1 MTRITASGHKTD
13 MIKSYKVF
21 LLSIFLLTLST
32 FRLFASPQMP
42 DYIIYKGDT
51 IATYNLIL
59 EQYLERQDTAKTEKL
74 FGLSFR
80 NSTNGSFSFNCWRGY
95 QAIYKIDNDSLF
107 LVDIITCGER
117 RNGKID
123 IVASIKKMKDVFGDN
138 VISDRVY
145 INWFSGDLN
154 FPLSNKVLRWDG
166 VFYTIY
172 EKETVISIAFGKIL
186 KTENVNNYVDNPKA
200 IDRKDKNKISDIL
213 FKKIKKAKWINIDSI
228 DCSEKYLVTIGKDGK
243 VSKVT
248 MLEYQSPDSIDKY
261 WEKNEY
267 NYCVNTIFNALKKLE
282 FDIIK
287 DKGKPIS
294 EDIYIEIWFDEKK
307 GKIENR
313 TH

>member
-1 MTRITASGHKTD
+1 MT
-13 MIKSYKVF
+13 KSF
-21 LLSIFLLTLST
+21 PLLLLISALTLSS

-42 DYIIYKGDT
+42 DYIIFKGDT

-59 EQYLERQDTAKTEKL
+59 EQYLQRHDTAKTEQL

-80 NSTNGSFSFNCWRGY
+80 NSTGASFSFNCWRGY
-95 QAIYKIDNDSLF
+95 QAIYKVDNDSLF
-107 LVDIITCGER
+107 LVDIINCGEL

-123 IVASIKKMKDVFGDN
+123 KAASIEKMKSIFGN
-138 VISDRVY
+138 NIINDRIF

-166 VFYTIY
+166 VFYKIY
-172 EKETVISIAFGKIL
+172 EKETVVNVAFGKIL
-186 KTENVNNYVDNPKA
+186 NMENVENYIDNPKA
-200 IDRKDKNKISDIL
+200 IDRKDKDKISDIL
-213 FKKIKKAKWINIDSI
+213 FKKIKKQKWLNIDSI
-228 DCSEKYLVTIGKDGK
+228 DCSGKYLVTIGNDGK

-248 MLEYQSPDSIDKY
+248 MLGYQSQDTIDKY
-261 WEKNEY
+261 WERNEY
-267 NYCVNTIFNALKKLE
+267 DYCINTIFSSLKKLQ
-282 FDIIK
+282 FDILK

-307 GKIENR
+307 GKIENW

>member
-1 MTRITASGHKTD
+1 
-13 MIKSYKVF
+13 
-21 LLSIFLLTLST
+21 LTLGS

-42 DYIIYKGDT
+42 DYIIFKGDT

-59 EQYLERQDTAKTEKL
+59 EQYLQRHDTVKSEQL

-80 NSTNGSFSFNCWRGY
+80 NDLNGNVSLNCWRGY

-107 LVDIITCGER
+107 LVNIINCGER
-117 RNGKID
+117 RNGTID
-123 IVASIKKMKDVFGDN
+123 KVASFKKMKEIFGDDLIN
-138 VISDRVY
+138 DKVY

-154 FPLSNKVLRWDG
+154 FPLTNKILRWDG
-166 VFYTIY
+166 VFYKIY
-172 EKETVISIAFGKIL
+172 EKETVVNIAYGKVL
-186 KTENVNNYVDNPKA
+186 NTENVENYIDNPKG

-213 FKKIKKAKWINIDSI
+213 FKKIKKAKWINVDSI
-228 DCSEKYLVTIGKDGK
+228 DCSEKYLVTIGRDGR

-248 MLEYQSPDSIDKY
+248 MLGYQSQDTIDKY
-261 WEKNEY
+261 WERNEY
-267 NYCVNTIFNALKKLE
+267 DYCINTIFNSLNKLL
-282 FDIIK
+282 FDIVK

-307 GKIENR
+307 GKIENW

>member
-1 MTRITASGHKTD
+1 
-13 MIKSYKVF
+13 MIKTYKCS
-21 LLSIFLLTLST
+21 LLLILVLTLCA

-42 DYIIYKGDT
+42 DYIIFKGDT

-59 EQYLERQDTAKTEKL
+59 EQYLQRHDTAKTEKL

-80 NSTNGSFSFNCWRGY
+80 NSTSGSFSFNCWRGY
-95 QAIYKIDNDSLF
+95 QAIYKIENDSLF
-107 LVDIITCGER
+107 LVDIINCGER
-117 RNGKID
+117 KNGKID
-123 IVASIKKMKDVFGDN
+123 KAASIEKMKGIFVEN
-138 VISDRVY
+138 VINDRVY

-172 EKETVISIAFGKIL
+172 EKETVINIAFGKIL
-186 KTENVNNYVDNPKA
+186 NMENVENYVDNPKA
-200 IDRKDKNKISDIL
+200 IDRKNKDKISDIL

-228 DCSEKYLVTIGKDGK
+228 DCSEKYLITIGKDGK

-248 MLEYQSPDSIDKY
+248 MLGYQSQDSIDKY
-261 WEKNEY
+261 WERSEY
-267 NYCVNTIFNALKKLE
+267 YYCINTIFNSLKKLE

-287 DKGKPIS
+287 NKGKPIS

-307 GKIENR
+307 GKIENW